1 MIITPAAF
9 EDEMKKK
16 TTLEEAVALMADTL
30 DSLGYAAGL
39 KIFLD
44 HTEKVKDDRQGTTDE

>member
-1 MIITPAAF
+1 MVITPAAF

-16 TTLEEAVALMADTL
+16 KTLEEAMVLMVDTL

-39 KIFLD
+39 NIFL
-44 HTEKVKDDRQGTTDE
+44 EMKDNDNH

>member
-16 TTLEEAVALMADTL
+16 KTLEEAVALMADTL

-39 KIFLD
+39 KTFFNCK
-44 HTEKVKDDRQGTTDE
+44 EMNADDDNRNI

>member
-16 TTLEEAVALMADTL
+16 KTLEEAVALMADTL

-39 KIFLD
+39 KAFFD
-44 HTEKVKDDRQGTTDE
+44 CTEMKTDDDN

>member
-16 TTLEEAVALMADTL
+16 KTLEEAMALMVDTL

-39 KIFLD
+39 KAFFD
-44 HTEKVKDDRQGTTDE
+44 CTEMKTDDDN